1 MQLHELRE
9 TYNKKSK
16 KRVGRGGKR
25 GTYSGKGMKGQKSR
39 AGRKMKPMEM
49 DLIKRLPKL
58 RGFKNKPLKEKPFI
72 INIADLEKRMEN
84 NIIDN
89 KSLFK
94 AGVIKKLNKKVK
106 ILGKGGIK
114 KTFGIK
120 GISISKSAKN
130 KIEAAGGKTI

>member
-1 MQLHELRE
+1 MQLHELQA
-9 TYNKKSK
+9 THKKKSK

-58 RGFKNKPLKEKPFI
+58 RGFKNKPLREKPLI
-72 INIADLEKRMEN
+72 INIADVEKKVGN

-89 KSLFK
+89 KALLEAFI
-94 AGVIKKLNKKVK
+94 IKKLNKKVK
-106 ILGKGGIK
+106 ILGRGEIK
-114 KTFGIK
+114 KIFEIK
-120 GISISKSAKN
+120 GILISKSAKR
-130 KIEAAGGKTI
+130 KIETAGGKVI

>member
-1 MQLHELRE
+1 MQLHELQ
-9 TYNKKSK
+9 TTHKQKSK

-58 RGFKNKPLKEKPFI
+58 RGFKNKPLREKPLI
-72 INIADLEKRMEN
+72 INITDLEKRMEN
-84 NIIDN
+84 NIINN
-89 KSLFK
+89 KSLLR

-106 ILGKGGIK
+106 ILGGGEIK
-114 KTFGIK
+114 KTFEIK
-120 GISISKSAKN
+120 GIPASKSVKS
-130 KIEAAGGKTI
+130 KIEAAGGKII

>member
-1 MQLHELRE
+1 MQLHELQA
-9 TYNKKSK
+9 THKKKSK

-58 RGFKNKPLKEKPFI
+58 RGFKNKPLREKPLI
-72 INIADLEKRMEN
+72 INIADLEKKVGN

-89 KSLFK
+89 KALLEAFI
-94 AGVIKKLNKKVK
+94 IKKLNKKVK
-106 ILGKGGIK
+106 ILGRGEIK
-114 KTFGIK
+114 KIFEIK
-120 GISISKSAKN
+120 GILISKSAKR
-130 KIEAAGGKTI
+130 KIETAGGKVI

>member
-1 MQLHELRE
+1 MQLHELQA
-9 TYNKKSK
+9 THKKKSK

-58 RGFKNKPLKEKPFI
+58 RGFKNKPLREKPLI
-72 INIADLEKRMEN
+72 INIADLEKRVGN

-89 KSLFK
+89 KALLEAFI
-94 AGVIKKLNKKVK
+94 IKKLNKKVK
-106 ILGKGGIK
+106 ILGRGEIK
-114 KTFGIK
+114 KIFEIK
-120 GISISKSAKN
+120 GILISKSAKR
-130 KIEAAGGKTI
+130 KIETAGGKVI

>member
-72 INIADLEKRMEN
+72 INIDDLEKRMEN

-89 KSLFK
+89 KALLEAFI
-94 AGVIKKLNKKVK
+94 IKKLNKKVK
-106 ILGKGGIK
+106 ILGRGEIK
-114 KTFGIK
+114 KIFEIK
-120 GISISKSAKN
+120 GILISKSAKR
-130 KIEAAGGKTI
+130 KIETAGGKVI